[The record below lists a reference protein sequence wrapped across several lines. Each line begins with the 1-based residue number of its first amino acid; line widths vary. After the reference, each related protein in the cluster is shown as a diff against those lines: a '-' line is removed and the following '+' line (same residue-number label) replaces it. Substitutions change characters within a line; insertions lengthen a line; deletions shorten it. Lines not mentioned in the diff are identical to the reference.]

1 MIPKEAFEAM
11 LAEAGLAGE
20 YQPFARYCGMLQEWN
35 QRMNLTAITDDQGVA
50 EKHFLDSLLPLT
62 LWELPRGARLIDV
75 GTGAGFPAVPIKLLR
90 PDIQITLLDS
100 LQKRLTFLEAVC
112 GQLGIQAELLHAR
125 AEDAGRDPARRERYD
140 VATSRA
146 VAGMDLLAEY
156 CLPLV
161 RPGGV
166 LLALKGSGGAAEAQ
180 AGAAMVERC
189 GGTLRAVKEYALPSG
204 DRRTLVVVE
213 KTSPPPKRYPRT
225 PAPLAKA
232 KKGTAGQK

>member
-1 MIPKEAFEAM
+1 MIPREAFEAM

-62 LWELPRGARLIDV
+62 LWELPRGARLVDV

-112 GQLGIQAELLHAR
+112 SQLGIQAELLHAR

-161 RPGGV
+161 
-166 LLALKGSGGAAEAQ
+166 
-180 AGAAMVERC
+180 
-189 GGTLRAVKEYALPSG
+189 
-204 DRRTLVVVE
+204 
-213 KTSPPPKRYPRT
+213 
-225 PAPLAKA
+225 
-232 KKGTAGQK
+232 

>member
-20 YQPFARYCGMLQEWN
+20 YQPFARYCQLLQEWN

-62 LWELPRGARLIDV
+62 LWELPRGARLVDV

-112 GQLGIQAELLHAR
+112 SQLGIQAELLHAR

-166 LLALKGSGGAAEAQ
+166 LLALKGSGGAAEAR

-189 GGTLRAVKEYALPSG
+189 GGHSG
-204 DRRTLVVVE
+204 R
-213 KTSPPPKRYPRT
+213 
-225 PAPLAKA
+225 
-232 KKGTAGQK
+232 

>member
-20 YQPFARYCGMLQEWN
+20 YQPFARYCQLLQEWN

-100 LQKRLTFLEAVC
+100 LQKRLTFLEEVC

-140 VATSRA
+140 IATSRA

-166 LLALKGSGGAAEAQ
+166 LLALKGSGGAAEAR

-213 KTSPPPKRYPRT
+213 KTSPTPKRYPRT
-225 PAPLAKA
+225 PAQLAKA
-232 KKGTAGQK
+232 KKEAAGQK

>member
-62 LWELPRGARLIDV
+62 LWELPRGARLVDV

-100 LQKRLTFLEAVC
+100 LQKRLTFLEEVC

-213 KTSPPPKRYPRT
+213 KTSPTPQRYPRT
-225 PAPLAKA
+225 PAQLAQATKEA
-232 KKGTAGQK
+232 AGPE

>member
-112 GQLGIQAELLHAR
+112 SQLGIQAELLHAR

-166 LLALKGSGGAAEAQ
+166 LLALKGSGGAAEAR

-213 KTSPPPKRYPRT
+213 KTAPTPKRYPRT
-225 PAPLAKA
+225 PAQLAKA
-232 KKGTAGQK
+232 KKEAAGQK

>member
-20 YQPFARYCGMLQEWN
+20 YQPFARYCQLLQEWN

-62 LWELPRGARLIDV
+62 LWELPRGARLVDV

-166 LLALKGSGGAAEAQ
+166 LLALKGSGGAAEAR

-189 GGTLRAVKEYALPSG
+189 GGTLRAVKKYALPSG

-213 KTSPPPKRYPRT
+213 KTAPTPKGYPRT
-225 PAPLAKA
+225 PAQLAKA
-232 KKGTAGQK
+232 KKEAAGQK

>member
-100 LQKRLTFLEAVC
+100 LQKRLTFLEEVC

-213 KTSPPPKRYPRT
+213 KTAPTPKGYPRT
-225 PAPLAKA
+225 PAQLAMA

>member
-112 GQLGIQAELLHAR
+112 SLLGILAELLLAR
-125 AEDAGRDPARRERYD
+125 AEDAGRDPARRVRYD

-166 LLALKGSGGAAEAQ
+166 LLALKGSGGAAEAR

-213 KTSPPPKRYPRT
+213 KTAPTPKGYPRT
-225 PAPLAKA
+225 PAQLAKA

>member
-62 LWELPRGARLIDV
+62 LWELPRGARLVDV

-100 LQKRLTFLEAVC
+100 LQKRRRFLQTLC
-112 GQLGIQAELLHAR
+112 GELEVEAELLHHR
-125 AEDAGRDPARRERYD
+125 AEDAGRAPEHRERYD
-140 VATSRA
+140 AATSRA
-146 VAGMDLLAEY
+146 VAGLGLLAEY

-161 RPGGV
+161 RVGG
-166 LLALKGSGGAAEAQ
+166 LFLALKGSAGPQEAKTGEKAVALCGGAI
-180 AGAAMVERC
+180 
-189 GGTLRAVKEYALPSG
+189 RAVKEYTLPGG
-204 DRRTLVVVE
+204 DPRTLIVVE
-213 KTSPPPKRYPRT
+213 KVVPTPAKYPRT
-225 PAPLAKA
+225 SQKIAKEGPL
-232 KKGTAGQK
+232 

>member
-1 MIPKEAFEAM
+1 MIDWNAF
-11 LAEAGLAGE
+11 LATLPIMGK
-20 YQPFARYCGMLQEWN
+20 GM
-35 QRMNLTAITDDQGVA
+35 
-50 EKHFLDSLLPLT
+50 
-62 LWELPRGARLIDV
+62 
-75 GTGAGFPAVPIKLLR
+75 
-90 PDIQITLLDS
+90 
-100 LQKRLTFLEAVC
+100 
-112 GQLGIQAELLHAR
+112 LGIQAELLHAR

-213 KTSPPPKRYPRT
+213 KTAPTPKGYPRT
-225 PAPLAKA
+225 PAQLAKA

>member
-112 GQLGIQAELLHAR
+112 SQLGIQAELLHAR

-166 LLALKGSGGAAEAQ
+166 LLALKGSGGAAEAR

-213 KTSPPPKRYPRT
+213 KTAPTPKGYPRT
-225 PAPLAKA
+225 PAQLAKA

>member
-62 LWELPRGARLIDV
+62 LWELPRGARLVDV

-100 LQKRLTFLEAVC
+100 LQKRLTFLEEVC

-213 KTSPPPKRYPRT
+213 KTAPTPKRYPRT
-225 PAPLAKA
+225 PAQLAKA
-232 KKGTAGQK
+232 KKEAAGQK

>member
-1 MIPKEAFEAM
+1 MGA
-11 LAEAGLAGE
+11 
-20 YQPFARYCGMLQEWN
+20 
-35 QRMNLTAITDDQGVA
+35 
-50 EKHFLDSLLPLT
+50 
-62 LWELPRGARLIDV
+62 PRGARLIDV

-112 GQLGIQAELLHAR
+112 SQLGIQAELLHAR

-166 LLALKGSGGAAEAQ
+166 LLALKGSGGAAEAR

-213 KTSPPPKRYPRT
+213 KTAPTPKGYPRT
-225 PAPLAKA
+225 PAQLAKA
-232 KKGTAGQK
+232 PKGTAGPK

>member
-112 GQLGIQAELLHAR
+112 SQLGIQAELLHAR

-213 KTSPPPKRYPRT
+213 KTAPTPKRYPRT
-225 PAPLAKA
+225 PAQLAKA

>member
-20 YQPFARYCGMLQEWN
+20 YQPFARYCQLLQEWN

-62 LWELPRGARLIDV
+62 LWELPRGARLVDV

-100 LQKRLTFLEAVC
+100 LQKRLTFLEEVC

-213 KTSPPPKRYPRT
+213 KTAPTPKGYPRT
-225 PAPLAKA
+225 PAQLAKA

>member
-1 MIPKEAFEAM
+1 MIPREAFEAM

-20 YQPFARYCGMLQEWN
+20 YQPFARYCQLLQEWN

-100 LQKRLTFLEAVC
+100 LQKRLTFLEEVC
-112 GQLGIQAELLHAR
+112 SQLGIQAELLHAR

-140 VATSRA
+140 IATSRA

-166 LLALKGSGGAAEAQ
+166 LLALKGSGGAAEAR
-180 AGAAMVERC
+180 AVAAMVERC

-204 DRRTLVVVE
+204 DRRMLVVVE
-213 KTSPPPKRYPRT
+213 KTAPTPNGNPR
-225 PAPLAKA
+225 
-232 KKGTAGQK
+232 

>member
-20 YQPFARYCGMLQEWN
+20 YQPFARYCQLLQEWN

-100 LQKRLTFLEAVC
+100 LQKRLTFLEEVC

-213 KTSPPPKRYPRT
+213 KTAPTPKRYPRT
-225 PAPLAKA
+225 PAQLAKA
-232 KKGTAGQK
+232 KKEAAGQK

>member
-62 LWELPRGARLIDV
+62 LWELPRGARLVDV

-100 LQKRLTFLEAVC
+100 LQKRLTFLEEVC

-166 LLALKGSGGAAEAQ
+166 LLALKGSGGAAESQ

-213 KTSPPPKRYPRT
+213 KTAPTPKRYPRT
-225 PAPLAKA
+225 PAQLAKA
-232 KKGTAGQK
+232 KKEAAGQK

>member
-20 YQPFARYCGMLQEWN
+20 YQPFARYCQLLQEWN

-140 VATSRA
+140 IATSRA

-189 GGTLRAVKEYALPSG
+189 GGTLRAVKEYALPGG

-213 KTSPPPKRYPRT
+213 KTSPTPKRYPRT
-225 PAPLAKA
+225 SAQLAKA

>member
-20 YQPFARYCGMLQEWN
+20 YQPFARYCQLLQEWN

-62 LWELPRGARLIDV
+62 LWELPRGARLVDV

-112 GQLGIQAELLHAR
+112 SQLGIQAELLHAR

-213 KTSPPPKRYPRT
+213 KTAPTPKRYPRT
-225 PAPLAKA
+225 PAQLAKA
-232 KKGTAGQK
+232 KKEAAGQK

>member
-1 MIPKEAFEAM
+1 MIPREAFEAM

-62 LWELPRGARLIDV
+62 LWELPRGARLVDV

-100 LQKRLTFLEAVC
+100 LQKRLTFLEEVC

-213 KTSPPPKRYPRT
+213 KTAPTPKRYPRT
-225 PAPLAKA
+225 PAQLAKA
-232 KKGTAGQK
+232 KKEAAGQK